1 MADLEKMKIRV
12 VVIVAQAIVGLAMIY
27 LAAITVIV
35 AIQEQAKAGAHHV
48 IMTAVIQII
57 VDKVEAETIGIVD
70 VAHYAMETL
79 IQLLAELVLV
89 KDNLEIA

>member
-12 VVIVAQAIVGLAMIY
+12 GVIVAQAIVGLAIVHIV
-27 LAAITVIV
+27 AITVIA

-79 IQLLAELVLV
+79 IQLLAELVLA

>member
-12 VVIVAQAIVGLAMIY
+12 GVIVAQAIVGLAIVHIV
-27 LAAITVIV
+27 AITVIA
-35 AIQEQAKAGAHHV
+35 AIQEQAKAGTHHV

-57 VDKVEAETIGIVD
+57 VDKVETETIGIVD

-79 IQLLAELVLV
+79 IQLLAELVLA

>member
-1 MADLEKMKIRV
+1 MKTMT
-12 VVIVAQAIVGLAMIY
+12 IVN
-27 LAAITVIV
+27 
-35 AIQEQAKAGAHHV
+35 H
-48 IMTAVIQII
+48 AVIQII